1 MPLNVFGRMEWV
13 VTGIR
18 REGREEERRKEGR
31 KGRKSQ
37 TLDRLHWSFCNILKN
52 L

>member
-18 REGREEERRKEGR
+18 REGREREENGR
-31 KGRKSQ
+31 KGGRKKEGGKERKEEESNS
-37 TLDRLHWSFCNILKN
+37 R
-52 L
+52 